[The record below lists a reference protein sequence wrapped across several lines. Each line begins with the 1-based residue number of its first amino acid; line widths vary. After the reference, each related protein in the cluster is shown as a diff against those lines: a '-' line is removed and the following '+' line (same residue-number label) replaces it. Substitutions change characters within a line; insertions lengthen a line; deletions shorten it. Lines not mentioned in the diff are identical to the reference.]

1 MKGINDYGS
10 VVLTVQEVTID
21 SNCGGNWNAAKRSPD
36 ETGLEVAMCHHHF
49 RQIAMN
55 MLQGE
60 LFGYLL
66 LWIKKFIVPKKIKN
80 GFAKVMCKLWKFI
93 GQHESNIKKSLK
105 PTQSVMH
112 ANGYSFD

>member
-10 VVLTVQEVTID
+10 VVLTVQEVTIG
-21 SNCGGNWNAAKRSPD
+21 SNCGGNRNAAKRSPD

-60 LFGYLL
+60 LFGYHCFGL
-66 LWIKKFIVPKKIKN
+66 
-80 GFAKVMCKLWKFI
+80 
-93 GQHESNIKKSLK
+93 KSLLSRRK
-105 PTQSVMH
+105 SKMALLKLC
-112 ANGYSFD
+112 ANFGNLLVSMSQILKNH